1 MRTFSFVSPSRH
13 VIMSARSCLAC
24 GEAMDLTTGYVN
36 CMWLD
41 DMLELMMASTKLC
54 TVPARA

>member
-1 MRTFSFVSPSRH
+1 
-13 VIMSARSCLAC
+13 MSARSCLAC